1 MKTEKSDHSIQTKY
15 QLIDGVAITPKLLER
30 VKMVQE
36 DGGENL
42 PIWESCTMRL
52 LNAFVF
58 CSDGNM
64 DDAERLD
71 HIDTICNLLEF
82 VICMKAPREV
92 ELQQIEER
100 KKHFNSSLVEGGKS
114 C

>member
-1 MKTEKSDHSIQTKY
+1 METEKSDHSIQTKY
-15 QLIDGVAITPKLLER
+15 QLIDGVAITPELIER
-30 VKMVQE
+30 VKMIQE

-71 HIDTICNLLEF
+71 YIDTICNLLKF
-82 VICMKAPREV
+82 VTCMKAPREV
-92 ELQQIEER
+92 ELQQIEEK
-100 KKHFNSSLVEGGKS
+100 KKHFNSSQVEGGKP

>member
-1 MKTEKSDHSIQTKY
+1 MKTEKTDHSIQTKC
-15 QLIDGVAITPKLLER
+15 QLIDGVAITPKLLAR
-30 VKMVQE
+30 VKMIQE

-42 PIWESCTMRL
+42 PIWEACTMRL

-82 VICMKAPREV
+82 VTCMKAPREV
-92 ELQQIEER
+92 ELQQIEEK
-100 KKHFNSSLVEGGKS
+100 KKHFNSSLVEGGKP
-114 C
+114 